1 MKIAIPK
8 YFRMYNENTFD
19 DLEEKEWFVN
29 YSDYPQ
35 LLEGGGGM
43 VTDCVACG
51 QCESV
56 CPQHIT
62 IIENLKTIAG
72 HIG

>member
-1 MKIAIPK
+1 MSTAIV
-8 YFRMYNENTFD
+8 YLYNENTFD
-19 DLEEKEWFVN
+19 DLEEKEWF
-29 YSDYPQ
+29 Q

-56 CPQHIT
+56 CRSI
-62 IIENLKTIAG
+62 
-72 HIG
+72 

>member
-1 MKIAIPK
+1 MSTAIV
-8 YFRMYNENTFD
+8 YLYNENTFD

-35 LLEGGGGM
+35 LLEGGGGL

-56 CPQHIT
+56 CPQHI
-62 IIENLKTIAG
+62 
-72 HIG
+72 

>member
-1 MKIAIPK
+1 MTTAIV
-8 YFRMYNENTFD
+8 YLYNENTFD
-19 DLEEKEWFVN
+19 DLEEKEWF
-29 YSDYPQ
+29 Q

-43 VTDCVACG
+43 VTDYVACG

>member
-1 MKIAIPK
+1 MSTAIV
-8 YFRMYNENTFD
+8 YLYNENTFD
-19 DLEEKEWFVN
+19 DLEEKEWF
-29 YSDYPQ
+29 Q

-72 HIG
+72 HLG